1 MSFVMPKPNKY
12 NRDRLSEGRDNMK
25 TYKGYLLDLDGTI
38 YHGNRVIPEAITFIT
53 YLQETKTPYLYVT
66 NNSST
71 TPEKVAERLSNM
83 GLPTTAD
90 QVYTTSMAT
99 AKYLTEQKGQPK
111 TYFALGEEGLFTAM
125 EEAGFTF
132 TQENPSYVIIG
143 IDRSVTY
150 EKLTTA
156 MRAIRNGATFIATN
170 ADPALPTEHGL
181 MPGNGALVAAVAT
194 ASAQRPTIIGKP
206 ESIII
211 KYALEKLGTKPEET
225 IIVGDNLH
233 TDIQAGINSGID
245 TLLVL
250 SGYSTLEDADKH
262 DEPPT
267 YVEQS
272 LLTWMDKIRP
282 GL

>member
-1 MSFVMPKPNKY
+1 
-12 NRDRLSEGRDNMK
+12 MK

-38 YHGNRVIPEAITFIT
+38 YHGNRVIPEAVTFIE

-71 TPEKVAERLSNM
+71 TAEKVAERLSNM

-99 AKYLTEQKGQPK
+99 AKYLSEQKVQQK
-111 TYFALGEEGLFTAM
+111 TYFALGEEGLFKAM
-125 EEAGFTF
+125 EEAGYSFTE
-132 TQENPSYVIIG
+132 ENPSYVIIG
-143 IDRSVTY
+143 IDRTLTY
-150 EKLTTA
+150 EKVATA

-194 ASAQRPTIIGKP
+194 ASAQRPIIIGKP
-206 ESIII
+206 EPIII
-211 KYALEKLGTKPEET
+211 QYALEKLGTKPEET

-262 DEPPT
+262 DGPPT

-282 GL
+282 AL